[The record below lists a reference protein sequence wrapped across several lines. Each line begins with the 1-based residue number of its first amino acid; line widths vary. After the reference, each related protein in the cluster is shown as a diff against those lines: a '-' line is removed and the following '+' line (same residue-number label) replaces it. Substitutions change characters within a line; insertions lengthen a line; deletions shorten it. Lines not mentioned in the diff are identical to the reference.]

1 MKKEYKK
8 PTMRVVLLRQ
18 RCQILA
24 GSGERDVPWWNGE
37 GD

>member
-8 PTMRVVLLRQ
+8 PTMRIY
-18 RCQILA
+18 QIQGKAHILV
-24 GSGERDVPWWNGE
+24 GSSDPIPGWGGE